1 MRRFASVKTIINYK
15 LLVYEEDLPIYSYD
29 LVFLASG
36 HGTTSIANRERLLAK
51 RVFGPPQRKPLS
63 LSCRRARSGTLG
75 VSTIFLENFFTQSGS
90 RVIRSWTESPT
101 RNCMMETW

>member
-36 HGTTSIANRERLLAK
+36 HGTTSIANRK
-51 RVFGPPQRKPLS
+51 RDCWPDGSSGL
-63 LSCRRARSGTLG
+63 RSANL
-75 VSTIFLENFFTQSGS
+75 
-90 RVIRSWTESPT
+90 
-101 RNCMMETW
+101 